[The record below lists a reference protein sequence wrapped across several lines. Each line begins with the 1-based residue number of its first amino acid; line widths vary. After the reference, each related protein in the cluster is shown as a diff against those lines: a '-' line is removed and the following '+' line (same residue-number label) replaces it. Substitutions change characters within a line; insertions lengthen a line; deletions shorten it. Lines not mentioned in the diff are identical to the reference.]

1 MIELQSN
8 KIPLVNNRKTHSDL
22 ARQKA
27 GGEWVLCRPSGG
39 SKDRNDLRG
48 RSRSGIE
55 GFTLDRSFLGRQRQ
69 DEKRVSGLLFFQRVT
84 EQWRPCFG

>member
-1 MIELQSN
+1 MTGLQSI
-8 KIPLVNNRKTHSDL
+8 KVSLVNKRKTHSDI

-39 SKDRNDLRG
+39 RKDRNDLRR

-69 DEKRVSGLLFFQRVT
+69 DEKRVSGLLFSKRVT
-84 EQWRPCFG
+84 EKDT